1 MKSST
6 ASRLTLANPTPDAA
20 QDARAPRYPY
30 DAAHHSMADLIREN
44 ADLRRVVAEL
54 EEFRTLAY
62 KDPLTGLWN
71 RRYFDERLAE
81 EVDRTNRSA
90 TRQLSLMVI
99 DVNDLKRVNDEEG
112 HAEGDRALR
121 AVAGFLRSHL
131 RAHDVCCRAGGDE
144 FAVILPDVGPPGSDV
159 LTTRL
164 RQTMAWDC
172 SGRAMLLGLSVGA
185 ATLGREIS
193 AADSLV
199 RAADRAMYRDK
210 RRQKA
215 RDARLSL

>member
-1 MKSST
+1 MKLL
-6 ASRLTLANPTPDAA
+6 ASKIATVTRNDSPTSDKRLR
-20 QDARAPRYPY
+20 AREAGPVTM
-30 DAAHHSMADLIREN
+30 DELLEEN
-44 ADLRRVVAEL
+44 AELRRQVAEL

-81 EVDRTNRSA
+81 EVDRTRRSH
-90 TRQLSLMVI
+90 TRHLSLMVV
-99 DVNDLKRVNDEEG
+99 DVNDFKQLNDEGG

-131 RAHDVCCRAGGDE
+131 RAHDVCCRSGGDE
-144 FAVILPDVGPPGSDV
+144 FAVILPDVGEEGSEV

-164 RQTMAWDC
+164 RQTMAWDT
-172 SGRAMLLGLSVGA
+172 GQRALAVRLSVGF
-185 ATLGREIS
+185 ATLGSDIS
-193 AADSLV
+193 SPDGLV

-210 RRQKA
+210 RRQKT
-215 RDARLSL
+215 RRNTRLSV